1 MKNNLIID
9 VEKEAK
15 RITDFMGKTFAD
27 QGIRN
32 AVIGLS
38 GGIDSATSFYLLR
51 KVFGPENIYVAHLYY
66 SEAITSMIEPILKD
80 SGIPEKNIRILSIK
94 PCVDEMVRILGIERG
109 EESKSRTTM
118 VRDKIRT
125 GNIIA
130 RTRMIFLY
138 DLAKKNHALVCGT
151 ENKSEKLLGYFTR
164 FGDQASDIEPIGHLF
179 KTQVLQLASYLDIPE
194 IVRVQKP
201 TAGLWPGQTDEGEFG
216 FTYEEAD
223 RVLHLYFDKHF
234 TVEQIEKSGLRN
246 AEKIIDRSKRN
257 EFKQKT
263 PYHIGG

>member
-9 VEKEAK
+9 AEKEAK
-15 RITDFMGKTFAD
+15 RITGFMGKTFAD
-27 QGIRN
+27 QGIKT

-51 KVFGPENIYVAHLYY
+51 KVLKPENIYAAHLYY
-66 SEAITSMIEPILKD
+66 SQPIFSMIEPILKN
-80 SGIPEKNIRILSIK
+80 SGIPEKNINIISIK
-94 PCVDEMVRILGIERG
+94 ACVDEMMEILKIEQN
-109 EESKSRTTM
+109 EEN
-118 VRDKIRT
+118 KIRI
-125 GNIIA
+125 GNVIA

-179 KTQVLQLASYLDIPE
+179 KTQVLQLASYLGIPE
-194 IVRVQKP
+194 IVREQKP

-223 RVLHLYFDKHF
+223 QVLHLYFDKHF
-234 TVEQIEKSGLRN
+234 SVEQIEKNGLRN
-246 AEKIIDRSKRN
+246 AAKIIDHAKRN

>member
-9 VEKEAK
+9 VGKEAK
-15 RITDFMGKTFAD
+15 RITDFMGMTFAD
-27 QGIRN
+27 QVLKN

-51 KVFGPENIYVAHLYY
+51 KVFKPENIYVAHLYY

-80 SGIPEKNIRILSIK
+80 SGIPEKNISILSIK
-94 PCVDEMVRILGIERG
+94 PCVDEMVKVLGIEQG
-109 EESKSRTTM
+109 EESK
-118 VRDKIRT
+118 IRI

-138 DLAKKNHALVCGT
+138 DLAKKNYALVCGT

-179 KTQVLQLASYLDIPE
+179 KTQVLQLASYLGIPE
-194 IVRVQKP
+194 IVRSQKP

-223 RVLHLYFDKHF
+223 QVLHLYFDNNF
-234 TVEQIEKSGLRN
+234 SVEQIEKNGLRN
-246 AEKIIDRSKRN
+246 AEKIIAYSKRN

>member
-9 VEKEAK
+9 AEKETK
-15 RITDFMGKTFAD
+15 GITDFMLKTFHE
-27 QGIRN
+27 QGIKN
-32 AVIGLS
+32 AVIGIS
-38 GGIDSATSFYLLR
+38 GGVDSATSFYLLR
-51 KVFGPENIYVAHLYY
+51 KVIEPENIYVAHLYY
-66 SEAITSMIEPILKD
+66 SEAITSLIEPILKD

-94 PCVDEMVRILGIERG
+94 SCVDEVVRALEIEQS
-109 EESKSRTTM
+109 EESK
-118 VRDKIRT
+118 IRI

-138 DLAKKNHALVCGT
+138 DLAKKNHGLVCGT

-179 KTQVLQLASYLDIPE
+179 KTQVLQLASYLGIPE

-223 RVLHLYFDKHF
+223 QVLHLYFDNHF
-234 TVEQIEKSGLRN
+234 SIEQIEKNGLRN
-246 AEKIIDRSKRN
+246 AGKIISRAKRN

>member
-1 MKNNLIID
+1 MDNNILNINS
-9 VEKEAK
+9 ERETL
-15 RITDFMGKTFAD
+15 RIVKFVKKTFEK
-27 QGIRN
+27 QKIKI

-38 GGIDSATSFYLLR
+38 GGVDSATSFYLLR
-51 KVFGPENIYVAHLYY
+51 RVLKPENIYVAHLYY
-66 SEAITSMIEPILKD
+66 SQPILSMVEPILKD
-80 SGIPEKNIRILSIK
+80 SGIPEKNINILSIK
-94 PCVDEMVRILGIERG
+94 PCVDEMIKTLGIEQN
-109 EESKSRTTM
+109 EESK
-118 VRDKIRT
+118 IRI

-194 IVRVQKP
+194 IVRAQKP
-201 TAGLWPGQTDEGEFG
+201 TAGLWVGQTDEGEFG

-223 RVLHLYFDKHF
+223 KVLHLYFDNHF
-234 TVEQIEKSGLRN
+234 SVEEIRKMGLRN
-246 AEKIIDRSKRN
+246 AEKIITRAKRN

>member
-9 VEKEAK
+9 TEKETQ
-15 RITDFMGKTFAD
+15 RITDFMKKTFEEQD
-27 QGIRN
+27 IKN

-38 GGIDSATSFYLLR
+38 GGVDSALSFYLLS
-51 KVFGPENIYVAHLYY
+51 KILEPENIFVAHLYY
-66 SEAITSMIEPILKD
+66 SQPILFMIEPILKGR
-80 SGIPEKNIRILSIK
+80 GIPEDNINIISIK
-94 PCVDEMVRILGIERG
+94 ACVDEMIQTLKIERN
-109 EESKSRTTM
+109 EQN
-118 VRDKIRT
+118 KIRI

-130 RTRMIFLY
+130 RTRMIYLY
-138 DLAKKNHALVCGT
+138 DLAKKNQALVCGT

-194 IVRVQKP
+194 IVRAQKP

-216 FTYEEAD
+216 FTYEEGD
-223 RVLHLYFDKHF
+223 QVLHLYFDNHF
-234 TVEQIEKSGLRN
+234 TTQQIEKDGFKN
-246 AEKIIDRSKRN
+246 AEKIITRSKRN
-257 EFKQKT
+257 EFKLKT